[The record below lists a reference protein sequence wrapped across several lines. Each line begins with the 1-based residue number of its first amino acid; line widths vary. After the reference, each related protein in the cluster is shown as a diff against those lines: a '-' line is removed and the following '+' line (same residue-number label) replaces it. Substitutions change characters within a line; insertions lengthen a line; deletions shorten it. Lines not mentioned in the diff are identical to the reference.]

1 MTYKKKYKSS
11 YLFLNSNGLV
21 QSYSVR
27 IFQVFGSLSL
37 LCGWHFLLTT
47 EQFDILLTWLWH
59 RKACKWKCDH
69 ALVITLGAVVR
80 LSGGCYWRLPPWASA
95 LRAQRA
101 ATLSNWKWD
110 SKQSQT
116 FVSSAKPARGSLI
129 NRVWHWPHEAAMH
142 KGFSQPELRD
152 GVLFLFHQKRSL
164 KSESCPS
171 TACMHSKSGQLTN
184 KGRAGRKGQRKDI
197 QILQKEVCDFQ
208 CLLCLNTFSSLLI
221 PVLMLHDWLMEGWT
235 VLLGAG
241 PCNWQCVISCEQYY
255 EESNLNAYFLTVKTW
270 GYLI

>member
-1 MTYKKKYKSS
+1 MWLTFPTDNRTIWYFTDLALAQEGLQMKVWPCTRNYPRGCGSAFRWMLLEASTLGLSTQGSKSS
-11 YLFLNSNGLV
+11 NPFKLE
-21 QSYSVR
+21 VR
-27 IFQVFGSLSL
+27 Q
-37 LCGWHFLLTT
+37 
-47 EQFDILLTWLWH
+47 
-59 RKACKWKCDH
+59 
-69 ALVITLGAVVR
+69 
-80 LSGGCYWRLPPWASA
+80 
-95 LRAQRA
+95 
-101 ATLSNWKWD
+101 
-110 SKQSQT
+110 QSQT

-129 NRVWHWPHEAAMH
+129 NRVWHWPREAAMH
-142 KGFSQPELRD
+142 KEFSQPELRD
-152 GVLFLFHQKRSL
+152 GVLFLFHQKCSL
-164 KSESCPS
+164 KSENCLS

-235 VLLGAG
+235 VLLGTG